1 MPHSGDPKVRSGG
14 SCEDLPV
21 PTSGQEVLGGLA
33 MGLAHV
39 PCPWVLRPAPCLPH
53 RNTKI
58 PVAPCS
64 CCSWS
69 ELLHSR
75 GFGDEHKSV

>member
-21 PTSGQEVLGGLA
+21 PTSGQEVLGGVA

-39 PCPWVLRPAPCLPH
+39 PCP
-53 RNTKI
+53 
-58 PVAPCS
+58 
-64 CCSWS
+64 
-69 ELLHSR
+69 
-75 GFGDEHKSV
+75 